1 MKFINDIFNKAPEK
15 MEKFINNLFALPITA
30 LLMYLFKESFFSR
43 TSGSEMQF
51 LKSNFNIILAFYII
65 LSSIFVFYKAIRFYN
80 KVPEA
85 KKSFLPVS
93 VIQNK
98 QLESTSRMASIF
110 TYEKWYLFKMIVA
123 GIFIAVVVLGL
134 IAG

>member
-15 MEKFINNLFALPITA
+15 MGKFINNLFALPITA

-43 TSGSEMQF
+43 TSGSEMEY
-51 LKSNFNIILAFYII
+51 LKSNFNIILASCVV
-65 LSSIFVFYKAIRFYN
+65 LSSVFVFYKAIKFYN

-85 KKSFLPVS
+85 KKSFLPTS

-110 TYEKWYLFKMIVA
+110 TYEKWYLFKIIVA
-123 GIFIAVVVLGL
+123 AIFITVVVLGL
-134 IAG
+134 ITG

>member
-15 MEKFINNLFALPITA
+15 MGKFINNLFALPITA

-43 TSGSEMQF
+43 TSGSEMEF
-51 LKSNFNIILAFYII
+51 LKSNFNIILVFYII

-85 KKSFLPVS
+85 KKSFLPTS

-123 GIFIAVVVLGL
+123 GIFIAIVVLGL

>member
-15 MEKFINNLFALPITA
+15 MGKFINNLFALPITA

-51 LKSNFNIILAFYII
+51 LKSNFNIILVFYII

-85 KKSFLPVS
+85 KKSFLPTS

>member
-1 MKFINDIFNKAPEK
+1 
-15 MEKFINNLFALPITA
+15 ME
-30 LLMYLFKESFFSR
+30 Y
-43 TSGSEMQF
+43 
-51 LKSNFNIILAFYII
+51 LKSNFNIILASCVV
-65 LSSIFVFYKAIRFYN
+65 LSSIFVFYKAIKFYN

-85 KKSFLPVS
+85 KKSFLPTS

>member
-1 MKFINDIFNKAPEK
+1 MKIINDIFNKAPEK
-15 MEKFINNLFALPITA
+15 MGKFINNLFALPITA

-43 TSGSEMQF
+43 TSGSEMEY

-80 KVPEA
+80 KVLEA
-85 KKSFLPVS
+85 KKSFLPAS
-93 VIQNK
+93 VVQNK

>member
-15 MEKFINNLFALPITA
+15 IGKFINNLFALPITA

-51 LKSNFNIILAFYII
+51 LKSNFNIILVFYII

>member
-1 MKFINDIFNKAPEK
+1 
-15 MEKFINNLFALPITA
+15 ME
-30 LLMYLFKESFFSR
+30 Y
-43 TSGSEMQF
+43 
-51 LKSNFNIILAFYII
+51 LKSNFNIILVFYII

-85 KKSFLPVS
+85 KKSFLPAS
-93 VIQNK
+93 VVQNK

>member
-1 MKFINDIFNKAPEK
+1 MKIINDIFNKAPEK
-15 MEKFINNLFALPITA
+15 MGKFINNLFALPITA

-43 TSGSEMQF
+43 TSGSEMEY
-51 LKSNFNIILAFYII
+51 LKSNFNIILASCVV
-65 LSSIFVFYKAIRFYN
+65 LSSIFVFYKAIKFYN

-85 KKSFLPVS
+85 KKSFLPTS
-93 VIQNK
+93 V
-98 QLESTSRMASIF
+98 RMASIF

>member
-15 MEKFINNLFALPITA
+15 MGKFINNLFALPITA

-43 TSGSEMQF
+43 TSGREMQF

-85 KKSFLPVS
+85 KKSFLPTS

>member
-15 MEKFINNLFALPITA
+15 MGKFINNLFALPITA

-43 TSGSEMQF
+43 ASGSEMQF

-85 KKSFLPVS
+85 KKSFLPTS

>member
-15 MEKFINNLFALPITA
+15 MGKFINNLFALPITA

-43 TSGSEMQF
+43 TSGSEMEY

-85 KKSFLPVS
+85 KKSFLPAS
-93 VIQNK
+93 VVQNK

>member
-15 MEKFINNLFALPITA
+15 MGKFINNLFALPITA

-43 TSGSEMQF
+43 TSGSEMEY

-65 LSSIFVFYKAIRFYN
+65 LSSIFVLYKAIRFYN

-85 KKSFLPVS
+85 KKSFLPKS

>member
-15 MEKFINNLFALPITA
+15 MGKFINNLFALPITA

-51 LKSNFNIILAFYII
+51 LKSNFNIILVFYII

>member
-15 MEKFINNLFALPITA
+15 MGKFINNLFALPITA
-30 LLMYLFKESFFSR
+30 LLMCLFKESFFSR

-85 KKSFLPVS
+85 KKSFLPTS

>member
-15 MEKFINNLFALPITA
+15 MGKFINNLFALPITA

-43 TSGSEMQF
+43 TSGSEMEY

-65 LSSIFVFYKAIRFYN
+65 LSSIFVLYKAIRFYN

-85 KKSFLPVS
+85 KKSFLPTS